1 MAAGKKRPEAK
12 NTGTP
17 GNGRSLRDYAEE
29 QLAHATKRS
38 PDLTRQTAE
47 ELIHELQVH
56 QIELETQAE
65 ELRRAHLELEESRD
79 QYLDLYDFAPLGYLT
94 LTDKALISQVNLS
107 AAVLLGIDRS
117 RLINARFRTWIVP
130 EDMEIWDQYFITLLQ
145 SEKKHTA
152 TLMLRRG
159 DRPPFHARLEGV
171 RLIGSGNEPSMRVA
185 ISDITDIKQAER
197 ARRESEQLLKTVIE
211 ILPVGVMILDAKGVV
226 TTINPEAERIW
237 GRNCS
242 RIPHKFPEC
251 TCWRLEDGARIEA
264 RNWAGARAVEKG
276 ETTLEEQI
284 EIKCSGGI
292 HKVVLNSALP
302 LRSSEG
308 SLGGALVVT
317 HDITEGKIAEERIQW
332 LASFPELN
340 PDAIIELDA
349 NGTITYAN
357 PATRTILKDLD
368 LPDDPALFVPGDRA
382 EITGLLS
389 TGSEARIYREISLGP
404 EIFAEDISL
413 DTGLQVVRIYARNIS
428 LRRE

>member
-1 MAAGKKRPEAK
+1 MGMGKKNPEAK
-12 NTGTP
+12 DPDPP
-17 GNGRSLRDYAEE
+17 GIRSTLRDNAEE
-29 QLAHATKRS
+29 QLARAMNHS
-38 PDLTRQTAE
+38 SGLTGQTAE

-94 LTDKALISQVNLS
+94 LTDKALISQANLS
-107 AAVLLGIDRS
+107 AAVILGIDRS

-130 EDMEIWDQYFITLLQ
+130 EDIEIWDRFLLTLLQ

-152 TLMLRRG
+152 ILMLRRG
-159 DRPPFHARLEGV
+159 DKPPFHARLEGV
-171 RLIGSGNEPSMRVA
+171 RLTGSEPSIRVA

-211 ILPVGVMILDAKGVV
+211 ILPVGVMILDAEGAV

-242 RIPHKFPEC
+242 SGTHKFPDC

-264 RNWAGARAVEKG
+264 RGWAGTRAVEKG

-302 LRSSEG
+302 LRKSDG
-308 SLGGALVVT
+308 SLGGALIVT
-317 HDITEGKIAEERIQW
+317 HDITEGKIAEEKIQW

-349 NGTITYAN
+349 SGSITYTN
-357 PATRTILKDLD
+357 PATRTILRDLH
-368 LPDDPALFVPGDRA
+368 LPDNPALFIPGDRE
-382 EITGLLS
+382 EIIGLLRA
-389 TGSEARIYREISLGP
+389 GSEARIYREISLGP
-404 EIFAEDISL
+404 EIFAEDITL
-413 DTGLQVVRIYARNIS
+413 DAGLQVIRIYARNVS
-428 LRRE
+428 LRRA